1 MLCVRSAGFVHWII
15 KFKQMFDIYNKDFFL
30 HGSMPQYHISTL
42 IIIIIFFLLPM
53 PLTLQQPTHTS
64 NSALIMNAALDFIS
78 LSLRVIVSTFIQYLR
93 SKKIL

>member
-30 HGSMPQYHISTL
+30 HGSMPQYHNHISTL
-42 IIIIIFFLLPM
+42 IIIIIFLLPM

-78 LSLRVIVSTFIQYLR
+78 LSLGVIVLTFI
-93 SKKIL
+93 